1 MDYPRIGER
10 CWAQTLPCGLPVR
23 IIPKA
28 GFAQKRAFLAVNYG
42 SIDTAFSLGGVPH
55 RTPDGIAHYLE
66 HKMFDLPEGS
76 AANFFAAT
84 GASPNAFTS
93 YDMTA
98 YYFSCTDAFDENL
111 RLLLRMVLTPYFT
124 EESVEKER
132 GIIAQEIR
140 MYEDSPDSRVNEDL
154 LEILYAS
161 HPVRVPIAGT
171 VESIG
176 HIRAEDLYDC
186 HRAFYRPENMVLCVV
201 GDVDPQHVMELVDA
215 CVQKHEAPLPMRD
228 YGAPEAMR
236 PLRAAKERR
245 MEVSMPTFALGFKAE
260 SIPFG
265 QDSLRASLVGA
276 MASDLL
282 MGDSSPLFESLY
294 DTGLINSEFGS
305 GFDSGKGSCVLIA
318 SGDSRDPQAVCAAV
332 LKEAERIRAEGIDTE
347 RFTRLLRAQYGSY
360 LRAIDSFDRICYR
373 ICSGYFS
380 GADALRFPEAF
391 EHITPQSILQFIDT
405 VVRPERMALAVV
417 RQEA

>member
-10 CWAQTLPCGLPVR
+10 CWAQTLACGLPVR

-42 SIDTAFSLGGVPH
+42 SIDTAFSLDGVPH

-66 HKMFDLPEGS
+66 HKMFDLPDGS

-84 GASPNAFTS
+84 GANPNAFTS

-201 GDVDPQHVMELVDA
+201 GDVDPQHVMEVVDA
-215 CVQKHEAPLPMRD
+215 CVQKHEAPLPVRD
-228 YGAPEAMR
+228 YGAPETMH
-236 PLRAAKERR
+236 PLRATKERR

-260 SIPFG
+260 PIPFG

-391 EHITPQSILQFIDT
+391 ERITPQSILQFIDT

-417 RQEA
+417 RQEV

>member
-10 CWAQTLPCGLPVR
+10 CWAQTLACGLPVR

-42 SIDTAFSLGGVPH
+42 SIDTAFSLDGVPH

-66 HKMFDLPEGS
+66 HKMFDLPDGS

-84 GASPNAFTS
+84 GANPNAFTS

-215 CVQKHEAPLPMRD
+215 CVQKHEAPLPARD
-228 YGAPEAMR
+228 YGAPETMH
-236 PLRAAKERR
+236 PLRATKERR

-260 SIPFG
+260 PIPFG

-391 EHITPQSILQFIDT
+391 ERITPQSILQFIDT

-417 RQEA
+417 RQEV